1 MSSVVI
7 VESPSKAKTIN
18 KYLGPDYTVLASY
31 GHIRD
36 LPSKNGSV
44 NPDENFEMIWE
55 VDSKSQKQIK
65 EITAAMKGADHLYL
79 ATDPDREGEAISW
92 HVQEVLNQKK
102 LLEGVTVKRVVFNE
116 ITKSAILEAF
126 SHPRKLDQELVDA
139 YLARRALDYL
149 VGFTLSPVLWR
160 KLPGSR
166 SAGRV
171 QSVALRLICERE
183 TAIESFDP
191 VEYWSVKVGLSK
203 SAGPSFMANLT
214 HLNGKRLD
222 KMALKDEN
230 DAQNA
235 VAQIETANFSVSKV
249 DKKQSRRNPPPPFTT
264 STLQQEAARKLHFG
278 AKKTMQTAQRL
289 YEGIMIDGEMTG
301 LITYMRTDGVTIAN
315 EAINGIR
322 DYVGNAYGS
331 NYVPASPRVY
341 KTKAKNAQEA
351 HEAIRPT
358 DISRRPKNLSML
370 EEDQRKLYQLIWSR
384 TAASQMESAILDQV
398 AADLRPQGIQESDNN
413 ITLRANG
420 SVIAFDGFLRLYQEG
435 KDERSDGTRDDQ
447 DDKERILPPLD
458 EGENLSRNAILPE
471 QHFTQPPPR
480 FSEASL
486 VKKLEELGIGRPSTY
501 ASIISVLQDRSYVR
515 VENRRFFSEDRG
527 RLVTAFLSNFFSQYM
542 EYSFTAD
549 LEEKLDQVSDGKLD
563 YKTVLIDFWTHF
575 KTAVDDTADL
585 RVREVL
591 DALNDILGPHFFH
604 DNGDGNPRQCPS
616 CADGELSLKLGR
628 HGAFIG
634 CSRYPDCN
642 HTRPLSISDGDGSEI
657 TDGGPKELGKH
668 PELGFD
674 ITLRRGPYGFYI
686 QLGEGEGKKK
696 PKRSSLTKAMD
707 PSEVDLAMALK
718 LLELPREVGIYPE
731 TGQMVTAGIGPFGP
745 FIKLAGTYVSLKED
759 DVLSIGLN
767 RACDLLANAP
777 KKPEPRE
784 VGIHP
789 RTKKPVLMRWGRW
802 GPFVQHAKIKAN
814 MPKDMKKPKGEEDSQ
829 ETPSLELALTWLAAK
844 GDKTKPNKRAPAKKK
859 AATKKKKTPAKK
871 TITTKASA
879 GVAKVE
885 TTNMPEQE
893 EAQVETG
900 S

>member
-1 MSSVVI
+1 MSNVVI

-18 KYLGPDYTVLASY
+18 KYLGEDYKVLASV

-44 NPDENFEMIWE
+44 NPDENFNMIWE
-55 VDSKSQKQIK
+55 TSGKSQKQIK
-65 EITAAMKGADHLYL
+65 EITAAMKGANRLYL

-92 HVQEVLNQKK
+92 HVQEVLNEKK
-102 LLEGVTVKRVVFNE
+102 LLEGVDVKRVVFNE
-116 ITKSAILEAF
+116 ITKTAILDAF
-126 SHPRKLDQELVDA
+126 NHPRELDKELVDA

-171 QSVALRLICERE
+171 QSVALRMICERE
-183 TAIESFDP
+183 TEIEAFNP
-191 VEYWSVKVGLSK
+191 VEYWSVKVAFEK
-203 SAGPSFMANLT
+203 SSGQSFNANLT
-214 HLNGKRLD
+214 HLNGERLD
-222 KMALKDEN
+222 KLDLKNEQ

-235 VAQIETANFSVSKV
+235 VTKIKASNFTVSKV
-249 DKKQSRRNPPPPFTT
+249 EKKQSRRNPAPPFTT

-289 YEGIMIDGEMTG
+289 YEGVTLNGETTG
-301 LITYMRTDGVTIAN
+301 LITYMRTDGVSISQ
-315 EAINGIR
+315 EAITGIR
-322 DYVGNAYGS
+322 DYVSSAYGS
-331 NYVPASPRVY
+331 KYIPANPRVY
-341 KTKAKNAQEA
+341 TTKAKNAQEA
-351 HEAIRPT
+351 HEAVRPT
-358 DISRRPKNLSML
+358 DIKRLPKDLTML
-370 EEDQRKLYQLIWSR
+370 DEDQRKLYQLIWNR
-384 TAASQMESAILDQV
+384 TAASQMEQAVLDQV
-398 AADLRPQGIQESDNN
+398 AVDIRPQGTSGIDNE
-413 ITLRANG
+413 ITLRSTG
-420 SVIAFDGFLRLYQEG
+420 SIIAFDGFLRVYQEG
-435 KDERSDGTRDDQ
+435 KDEKRDGTHDDQ
-447 DDKERILPPLD
+447 DDKERILPPLK
-458 EGENLSRNAILPE
+458 EGESLNQNQVFPE

-501 ASIISVLQDRSYVR
+501 ASIISVLQDRNYVR

-527 RLVTAFLSNFFSQYM
+527 RLVTAFLSSFFSQYV

-549 LEEKLDQVSDGKLD
+549 LEEKLDKISDGKLD
-563 YKTVLIDFWTHF
+563 YKSVLLDFWTHF
-575 KTAVDDTADL
+575 KTAVDGTADL

-591 DALNDILGPHFFH
+591 DVLNDILGPHFFH

-616 CADGELSLKLGR
+616 CPEGELSLKLGR

-634 CSRYPDCN
+634 CSRYPDCR
-642 HTRPLSISDGDGSEI
+642 HTRPLSLVDGDGTEI
-657 TDGGPKELGKH
+657 TDNGPKDLGKH

-707 PSEVDLAMALK
+707 PSEVDLKMALK
-718 LLELPREVGIYPE
+718 LLELPRDVGVYPE
-731 TGQMVTAGIGPFGP
+731 TGQMITAGIGPFGP

-759 DVLSIGLN
+759 DVLTIGLN

-789 RTKKPVLMRWGRW
+789 RTKKPVMMRWGRW
-802 GPFVQHAKIKAN
+802 GPFVQHGKIKAN
-814 MPKDMKKPKGEEDSQ
+814 MPKDMKKPKGDEDEQ
-829 ETPSLELALTWLAAK
+829 ETPGLELALTWLAAK
-844 GDKTKPNKRAPAKKK
+844 GDKTKAKNKAGAKNKVSKKK
-859 AATKKKKTPAKK
+859 ASTKKNTSEKPLGEIPIIVPEPADSQID
-871 TITTKASA
+871 TES
-879 GVAKVE
+879 
-885 TTNMPEQE
+885 
-893 EAQVETG
+893 
-900 S
+900 

>member
-1 MSSVVI
+1 MSNVVI

-18 KYLGPDYTVLASY
+18 KYLGENYKVLASV

-44 NPDENFEMIWE
+44 NPDENFDMIWE
-55 VDSKSQKQIK
+55 SSSKSKKQIK
-65 EITAAMKGADHLYL
+65 EIMAAMKGADHLYL

-92 HVQEVLNQKK
+92 HVQEVLNEKK
-102 LLEGVTVKRVVFNE
+102 LLEGVDVKRVVFNE
-116 ITKSAILEAF
+116 ITKTAILDAF
-126 SHPRKLDQELVDA
+126 NHPRELDRELVDA

-171 QSVALRLICERE
+171 QSVALRMICERE
-183 TAIESFDP
+183 TAIEAFNP
-191 VEYWSVKVGLSK
+191 IEYWSVKVEFLK
-203 SAGPSFMANLT
+203 SSGEPFTANLT
-214 HLNGKRLD
+214 HLNGERLD
-222 KMALKDEN
+222 KLALKNEQ

-235 VAQIETANFSVSKV
+235 ILGIKAANFIVSNV
-249 DKKQSRRNPPPPFTT
+249 EKKQSRRNPPPPFTT

-289 YEGIMIDGEMTG
+289 YEGVTLNGETTG
-301 LITYMRTDGVTIAN
+301 LITYMRTDGVSIAQ
-315 EAINGIR
+315 EAISGIR
-322 DYVGNAYGS
+322 DYVNGAFGS
-331 NYVPASPRVY
+331 NYVPANPRVY
-341 KTKAKNAQEA
+341 TTKAKNAQEA
-351 HEAIRPT
+351 HEAVRPT
-358 DISRRPKNLSML
+358 DIKRLPKDLTML
-370 EEDQRKLYQLIWSR
+370 DDDQRKLYQLIWNR
-384 TAASQMESAILDQV
+384 TAASQMEQAILDQV
-398 AADLRPQGIQESDNN
+398 AADLRPQGTAETDNSV
-413 ITLRANG
+413 TLRATG
-420 SVIAFDGFLRLYQEG
+420 SIIAFDGFLRVYQEG
-435 KDERSDGTRDDQ
+435 KDEKSDGAHDDRDE
-447 DDKERILPPLD
+447 KERILPPLD
-458 EGENLSRNAILPE
+458 KNENLEQNAVIPE

-501 ASIISVLQDRSYVR
+501 ASIISVLQDRNYVR

-527 RLVTAFLSNFFSQYM
+527 RLVTAFLSSFFSQYV

-549 LEEKLDQVSDGKLD
+549 LEEKLDKISDGKLD
-563 YKTVLIDFWTHF
+563 YKSVLLDFWTNF
-575 KTAVDDTADL
+575 KTAVDGTADL

-591 DALNDILGPHFFH
+591 DVLNDILGPHFFH
-604 DNGDGNPRQCPS
+604 DNGDGKPRQCPS
-616 CADGELSLKLGR
+616 CPDGELSLKLGR

-634 CSRYPDCN
+634 CSRYPDCG
-642 HTRPLSISDGDGSEI
+642 HTRPLSIGDGDGTQI
-657 TDGGPKELGKH
+657 TDSGPKDLGKH

-707 PSEVDLAMALK
+707 PQEVDLNMALK

-731 TGQMVTAGIGPFGP
+731 TGQMITAGIGPFGP

-759 DVLSIGLN
+759 DVLTVGLN

-784 VGIHP
+784 VGLHP

-802 GPFVQHAKIKAN
+802 GPFVQHGKIKAN
-814 MPKDMKKPKGEEDSQ
+814 MPKDMKKPKGEEDDQ
-829 ETPSLELALTWLAAK
+829 ETPSLELALTWLALK
-844 GDKTKPNKRAPAKKK
+844 GDKTKAKVKTGAKKK
-859 AATKKKKTPAKK
+859 VSKKKDAPKK
-871 TITTKASA
+871 KP
-879 GVAKVE
+879 
-885 TTNMPEQE
+885 PEKPLSE
-893 EAQVETG
+893 ISVIGPDKIDKSLDTG

>member
-1 MSSVVI
+1 MSNVVI

-18 KYLGPDYTVLASY
+18 KYLGEDYKVLASV

-44 NPDENFEMIWE
+44 NPDENFNMIWE
-55 VDSKSQKQIK
+55 TSGKSQKQIK
-65 EITAAMKGADHLYL
+65 EITAAMKGADRLYL

-92 HVQEVLNQKK
+92 HVQEVLNEKK
-102 LLEGVTVKRVVFNE
+102 LLEGVDVKRVVFNE
-116 ITKSAILEAF
+116 ITKTAILDAF
-126 SHPRKLDQELVDA
+126 NHPRELDKELVDA

-171 QSVALRLICERE
+171 QSVALRMICERE
-183 TAIESFDP
+183 TEIEAFNP
-191 VEYWSVKVGLSK
+191 VEYWSVKVAFEK
-203 SAGPSFMANLT
+203 SLGQSFNANLT
-214 HLNGKRLD
+214 HLNGERLD
-222 KMALKDEN
+222 KLDLKNEQ

-235 VAQIETANFSVSKV
+235 VTKIKALNFTVSKV
-249 DKKQSRRNPPPPFTT
+249 EKKQSRRNPAQPFTT

-289 YEGIMIDGEMTG
+289 YEGVTLNGETTG
-301 LITYMRTDGVTIAN
+301 LITYMRTDGVSISQ
-315 EAINGIR
+315 EAITGIR
-322 DYVGNAYGS
+322 DYVSSAYGS
-331 NYVPASPRVY
+331 KYIPANPRVY
-341 KTKAKNAQEA
+341 TTKAKNAQEA
-351 HEAIRPT
+351 HEAVRPT
-358 DISRRPKNLSML
+358 DIKRLPKDLTML
-370 EEDQRKLYQLIWSR
+370 DEDQRKLYQLIWNR
-384 TAASQMESAILDQV
+384 TAASQMEQAVLDQV
-398 AADLRPQGIQESDNN
+398 AVDIRPQGTSGIDNE
-413 ITLRANG
+413 ITLRSTG
-420 SVIAFDGFLRLYQEG
+420 SIIAFDGFLRVYQEG
-435 KDERSDGTRDDQ
+435 KDEKRDGTRDDQ
-447 DDKERILPPLD
+447 DDKERILPPLK
-458 EGENLSRNAILPE
+458 EGESLNQNQVFPE

-501 ASIISVLQDRSYVR
+501 ASIISVLQDRNYVR

-527 RLVTAFLSNFFSQYM
+527 RLVTAFLSSFFSQYV

-549 LEEKLDQVSDGKLD
+549 LEEKLDKISDGKLD
-563 YKTVLIDFWTHF
+563 YKSVLLDFWTHF
-575 KTAVDDTADL
+575 KTAVDGTADL

-591 DALNDILGPHFFH
+591 DVLNDILGPHFFH

-616 CADGELSLKLGR
+616 CPEGELSLKLGR

-634 CSRYPDCN
+634 CSRYPDCR
-642 HTRPLSISDGDGSEI
+642 HTRPLSLGDGDGTEI
-657 TDGGPKELGKH
+657 TDNGPKDLGKH

-707 PSEVDLAMALK
+707 PSEVDLKMALK
-718 LLELPREVGIYPE
+718 LLELPRDVGVYPE
-731 TGQMVTAGIGPFGP
+731 TGQMITAGIGPFGP

-759 DVLSIGLN
+759 DVLTIGLN

-789 RTKKPVLMRWGRW
+789 RTKKPVMMRWGRW
-802 GPFVQHAKIKAN
+802 GPFVQHGKIKAN
-814 MPKDMKKPKGEEDSQ
+814 MPKDMKKPKGDEDEQ
-829 ETPSLELALTWLAAK
+829 ETPGLELALTWLAAK
-844 GDKTKPNKRAPAKKK
+844 GDKTKAKNKARSKNKVSKKK
-859 AATKKKKTPAKK
+859 ASTKKNTSEKPLGEIPIIVPEPAD
-871 TITTKASA
+871 S
-879 GVAKVE
+879 
-885 TTNMPEQE
+885 
-893 EAQVETG
+893 QVDTE